1 MGLKKLNIHQQ
12 NEAINLNF
20 EKFDKESLFDVTSL
34 FYQNCCELLKKKP
47 MNQRQWKRKLKII
60 KGKGLN
66 RSCIDSLFVDASVL
80 CCLEDSES
88 QNVVKVINEMYQLT
102 IKKLKK

>member
-88 QNVVKVINEMYQLT
+88 LNVVKVINEMYQLT